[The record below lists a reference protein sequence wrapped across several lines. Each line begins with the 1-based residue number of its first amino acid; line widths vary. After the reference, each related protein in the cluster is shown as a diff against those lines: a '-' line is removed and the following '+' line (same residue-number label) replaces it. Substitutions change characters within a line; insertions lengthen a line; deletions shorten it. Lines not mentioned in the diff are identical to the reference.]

1 LAQAALGHVRALC
14 RGVLEQGEYGA
25 LFAQPVTYA
34 EMNALF
40 EGR

>member
-14 RGVLEQGEYGA
+14 RGLLEQGEYGA
-25 LFAQPVTYA
+25 LFAQQVTYA

-40 EGR
+40 QR